1 MAQLF
6 SPRQD
11 SVSTP
16 FLDSPDLVF
25 DKPESR
31 KNVFKSLPALDSNYD
46 QLDKELQQLSD
57 SLGVLYE
64 QEDSEIEFLDSFID
78 YDDISIIYKTVED
91 KEKSEKVTSVD
102 DNEIVVVTDKDEEG
116 TLEIVINGSEP
127 SSKKTSREKWKWW
140 KSKGRL
146 ILRSFSCNCFRGR
159 CSAKPR
165 SKYEVTAERRQE
177 ESGSEGTKE
186 EEGGG
191 EVVKVKSFHIQ
202 QEQATMKNIERP
214 GPDTCGGY
222 IEAVS
227 ELENLEKLILR
238 DTLRETFLK
247 RRGMET
253 IREEAADLAFI
264 NLSYDMMKVDRSVL
278 NNIYENLDQ
287 EKRIQ
292 NRYENVKFPLE
303 SGSTEETKDE
313 CYQYYENI
321 PQQSTALRI
330 SNDDE
335 YESYDF
341 GEEGIYQNIMFTN
354 GSSSIKGSDLNSID
368 ALQQCINEVNDII
381 KVKPNDD
388 QSEKVDVTLPKPTS
402 SIKEEKA
409 ETKQAANT
417 PPQKP
422 VRSIPNNFKTWA
434 LSKAEHPKLDPNK
447 LPRQKIVNT
456 ETFSLEERNIVGE
469 FLKTFKEELKSN

>member
-1 MAQLF
+1 M
-6 SPRQD
+6 
-11 SVSTP
+11 
-16 FLDSPDLVF
+16 F

-78 YDDISIIYKTVED
+78 YDDISIIYKTIED
-91 KEKSEKVTSVD
+91 KEKREKETSVD

-116 TLEIVINGSEP
+116 TREIVINGSETN
-127 SSKKTSREKWKWW
+127 KKISGEKWKWW

-159 CSAKPR
+159 FSKPP

-177 ESGSEGTKE
+177 ETVGDGEETE
-186 EEGGG
+186 EEG
-191 EVVKVKSFHIQ
+191 EVVTVKSFHIQ
-202 QEQATMKNIERP
+202 QEQVQQVRLKNMESP
-214 GPDTCGGY
+214 GPDTSGY
-222 IEAVS
+222 SQAVN

-238 DTLRETFLK
+238 DSLRETALK

-253 IREEAADLAFI
+253 IREESDLAFS
-264 NLSYDMMKVDRSVL
+264 NLSYDLVKVDRRVL
-278 NNIYENLDQ
+278 NNYYENLDQ
-287 EKRIQ
+287 KRIQ
-292 NRYENVKFPLE
+292 NLYENLKFPSD
-303 SGSTEETKDE
+303 SGSTAESKDE
-313 CYQYYENI
+313 CCQYYENI
-321 PQQSTALRI
+321 PQQTTALRR

-354 GSSSIKGSDLNSID
+354 GSSSIKGSDLNSKVD

-388 QSEKVDVTLPKPTS
+388 QTAKVYVTKGLSKPTS
-402 SIKEEKA
+402 SIKEEKN
-409 ETKQAANT
+409 ETKPAANT

-422 VRSIPNNFKTWA
+422 VRSISNNFKTWA

-447 LPRQKIVNT
+447 LPRQKLVNT
-456 ETFSLEERNIVGE
+456 EAFSMEERNVVSE
-469 FLKTFKEELKSN
+469 FLKTFKDELKTN

>member
-1 MAQLF
+1 M
-6 SPRQD
+6 
-11 SVSTP
+11 STP

-78 YDDISIIYKTVED
+78 YDDISIIYKTIED
-91 KEKSEKVTSVD
+91 KEKSERETSVD
-102 DNEIVVVTDKDEEG
+102 DNEIVVVTDKDEEVIR
-116 TLEIVINGSEP
+116 EIVINGSETH
-127 SSKKTSREKWKWW
+127 KKNSREKWKWW

-146 ILRSFSCNCFRGR
+146 ILRSLSCNCFKGR
-159 CSAKPR
+159 FSSQPTA
-165 SKYEVTAERRQE
+165 KYEVTAERRQK
-177 ESGSEGTKE
+177 ESCGGSEGNAGGAE
-186 EEGGG
+186 EEG
-191 EVVKVKSFHIQ
+191 EVVRVKSFHIQ
-202 QEQATMKNIERP
+202 QEQAEIKKMESP
-214 GPDTCGGY
+214 GSDTCGGY
-222 IEAVS
+222 IKAVN

-238 DTLRETFLK
+238 DSLRETFLK

-253 IREEAADLAFI
+253 IREESDLAFI
-264 NLSYDMMKVDRSVL
+264 NLSYDMVKVDRCVL
-278 NNIYENLDQ
+278 NNYYENLDQ
-287 EKRIQ
+287 DKRIQ
-292 NRYENVKFPLE
+292 NRYENVKFPPD
-303 SGSTEETKDE
+303 SGSTTETKDE
-313 CYQYYENI
+313 FYQYYENI
-321 PQQSTALRI
+321 PQQSTALRR

-354 GSSSIKGSDLNSID
+354 GSSSIKGSDLNSKVD

-381 KVKPNDD
+381 KVKPNDN
-388 QSEKVDVTLPKPTS
+388 QSEKSCVTLSKPTAS
-402 SIKEEKA
+402 LKEEKI
-409 ETKQAANT
+409 ETKPAANT
-417 PPQKP
+417 PPPKP
-422 VRSIPNNFKTWA
+422 VRSISNNFKTWA

-456 ETFSLEERNIVGE
+456 ETFSLEERNVVTE
-469 FLKTFKEELKSN
+469 FLKTFKEELKTN